1 MRDGGKG
8 GADVTFFGEVALSGG
23 EVMMPGV
30 VCEGV
35 ADVTLPDEVGL
46 TGNEAMFVLTVAVGE
61 GGADVMFSVEGQQL
75 LLLRCLQYLLIMIF
89 A

>member
-1 MRDGGKG
+1 MRDDGKG
-8 GADVTFFGEVALSGG
+8 GPDVMFSGEVALSSG
-23 EVMMPGV
+23 EIMMPGV

-46 TGNEAMFVLTVAVGE
+46 TGNETVFVLTVAVGE
-61 GGADVMFSVEGQQL
+61 GVADVMFSVEGQQL
-75 LLLRCLQYLLIMIF
+75 LLLLCLQYLLIMIF